1 VPISAFIFGGRRS
14 TTIPLVTE
22 SFNWADGVYM
32 AATMGSETTAA
43 AAHKVGNVR
52 RDPFAMLPF
61 CGYHIGDYFDHW
73 LEMGRKVAHP
83 PRIFAVNWFR
93 KDDDGKFLWP
103 GFGDNMRV
111 LKWIIDRCRGRAAA
125 SESPL
130 GWVPKRSDIDWTGL
144 AGFDSDKFT
153 ALMSIDRELW
163 IQELLLHE
171 ELFVKLYDKLPK
183 EFVLRRELLLATLWR
198 TPEYWAPPA

>member
-1 VPISAFIFGGRRS
+1 
-14 TTIPLVTE
+14 
-22 SFNWADGVYM
+22 
-32 AATMGSETTAA
+32 
-43 AAHKVGNVR
+43 
-52 RDPFAMLPF
+52 MLPF

-73 LEMGRKVAHP
+73 LETGRKVTHP

-93 KDDDGKFLWP
+93 KDDEGKFLWP

-111 LKWIIDRCRGRAAA
+111 LQWIIDRCHGRAAA
-125 SESPL
+125 IESPL
-130 GWVPKRSDIDWTGL
+130 GWMPKFSDIDWTGL
-144 AGFDSDKFT
+144 PDFDSDAFA
-153 ALMSIDRELW
+153 ALMSIDRDLW

-198 TPEYWAPPA
+198 SPLTWSPPD